1 MIAAREGSMFF
12 ATMAPLQASRLGPR
26 KKSRTALFAK
36 SLPEGSLLRAIV
48 LWGVVPL
55 VMIAILALIVD
66 SMVMPMV
73 TRHGTEFP
81 IPDFV
86 GQRLVEARMTLTDL
100 ELGFEI
106 ASEEYSPG
114 KEKGIIMGQFPI
126 GGTKVKSGR
135 GIKFVV
141 SLGQKKVAIP
151 DVAGLSVRQARLN
164 LETAGLIVGD
174 IAWAFSDTLPEK
186 MVVVSYPPAGTE
198 VTFGAPVTLMVNRG
212 RSADFTYVPELV
224 GLTLD
229 MAQQRLA
236 DKQLKP
242 GIITRRLDDQYLPET
257 VLEQSE
263 AEGTELEPG
272 TEIDLV
278 ISVME

>member
-1 MIAAREGSMFF
+1 MFF
-12 ATMAPLQASRLGPR
+12 ANMAPLQASRLGPR
-26 KKSRTALFAK
+26 NKSRAPLFAK
-36 SLPEGSLLRAIV
+36 SLPEGSFLRAVV
-48 LWGVVPL
+48 LWGLVPIVGILIL
-55 VMIAILALIVD
+55 VLIVD
-66 SMVMPMV
+66 NMVLPII

-81 IPDFV
+81 VPDFV
-86 GQRLVEARMTLTDL
+86 GQRLVEARMTLTDT
-100 ELGFEI
+100 ELGFEV

-114 KEKGIIMGQFPI
+114 KEKGLILAQFPI

-135 GIKFVV
+135 NIKFVV
-141 SLGQKKVAIP
+141 SLGQKKVSIP

-164 LETAGLIVGD
+164 LETAGLAMGD

-198 VTFGAPVTLMVNRG
+198 VTYGAPVTLMVNRG

-224 GLTLD
+224 GLTLEV
-229 MAQQRLA
+229 AQQRLA
-236 DKQLKP
+236 DKQLKA

-263 AEGTELEPG
+263 MEGTELEPG
-272 TEIDLV
+272 TEIDLL
-278 ISVME
+278 ISVTE

>member
-1 MIAAREGSMFF
+1 MFF

-26 KKSRTALFAK
+26 KKARAPFFAD
-36 SLPEGSLLRAIV
+36 SLPEGSLLRAV
-48 LWGVVPL
+48 VFWGIVPL
-55 VMIAILALIVD
+55 IGLAILVLIVD
-66 SMVMPMV
+66 SIVLPII

-81 IPDFV
+81 VPDFV
-86 GQRLVEARMTLTDL
+86 GQKMVEARMTLIDL

-114 KEKGIIMGQFPI
+114 KEKGLILGQFPI

-135 GIKFVV
+135 AVKFVV
-141 SLGQKKVAIP
+141 SLGQKMVPIP

-164 LETAGLIVGD
+164 LETAGLTIGD

-198 VTFGAPVTLMVNRG
+198 VTTGAPVTLMVNRG
-212 RSADFTYVPELV
+212 RSADFTYVPRLV

-229 MAQQRLA
+229 EAQQRLA
-236 DKQLKP
+236 DKQLVS
-242 GIITRRLDDQYLPET
+242 GIITRQLNDQYLPET
-257 VLEQSE
+257 VLEQSVV
-263 AEGTELEPG
+263 AGSELEPG
-272 TEIDLV
+272 TEIDMV
-278 ISVME
+278 ISITE